1 MGSRKILAT
10 YGNRGSAVTGAAEA
24 RGSWFRQVV
33 LPAAEPAAGLAR
45 QTTREAVAAWQL
57 AYLAD
62 SAVLLVSELVTNA
75 IQHAGLDGS
84 ATVLRLEFGGDW
96 LRIEVH
102 DASQRVPRPRIPDG
116 LDESGFGLMLVDELA
131 AKWGVQHT
139 TAGKAVWAELD
150 TRPGGAAT

>member
-1 MGSRKILAT
+1 
-10 YGNRGSAVTGAAEA
+10 VTGAAEE
-24 RGSWFRQVV
+24 RGWWFRQVA

-45 QTTREAVAAWQL
+45 QATREAVAAWQL

-75 IQHAGLDGS
+75 IQHAGPGGS
-84 ATVLRLEFGGDW
+84 TTVLRLEYVGGW

-102 DASQRVPRPRIPDG
+102 DASPHRPRPRIPDR
-116 LDESGFGLMLVDELA
+116 LDESGFGLMLVDALA

-139 TAGKAVWAELD
+139 AAGKAVWAELD